1 MYMQDIEKRFTEK
14 VAEYLTAGYIFSQET
29 MRGLQ
34 GEMCKVDLK
43 RGDSFIRIRLL
54 NFYEIDMDG
63 ISLGAMCSPLA
74 MAGL

>member
-43 RGDSFIRIRLL
+43 RGIAS
-54 NFYEIDMDG
+54 
-63 ISLGAMCSPLA
+63 SA
-74 MAGL
+74 